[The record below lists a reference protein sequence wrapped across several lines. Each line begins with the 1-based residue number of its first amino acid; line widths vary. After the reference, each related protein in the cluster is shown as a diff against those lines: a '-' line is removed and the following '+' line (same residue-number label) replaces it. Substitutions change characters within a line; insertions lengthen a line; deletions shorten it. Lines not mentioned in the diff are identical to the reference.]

1 MPFTTHDSQLTT
13 MNVLLIF
20 IRNPQLGK
28 VKTRLART
36 VGDVEALRIY
46 NLLLDRTRRAAQ
58 GVAARRWLF
67 YTDFIPS
74 ADNWPESDFQKKIQ
88 HPGDLGERMESA
100 FREAFLAG
108 AHKALIIGSDCPEL
122 SGALLQQAFDAL
134 DHADFVIG
142 PTPDGGYYLL
152 GMKQL
157 ESSVFQDIEWSTETV
172 RSKTQEKINAAGLTC
187 AELPVLADL
196 DTEED
201 VPEGM

>member
-1 MPFTTHDSQLTT
+1 MDF
-13 MNVLLIF
+13 LLIL

-36 VGDVEALRIY
+36 LGDVEALRIY

-58 GVAARRWLF
+58 DVAAERWL
-67 YTDFIPS
+67 YYSDFIPEK
-74 ADNWPESDFQKKIQ
+74 DEWLESDFQKKIQ
-88 HPGDLGERMESA
+88 YPGDLGERMESA
-100 FREAFLAG
+100 FREAFATG
-108 AHKALIIGSDCPEL
+108 AKKALIIGSDCPDL
-122 SGALLQQAFDAL
+122 SGAILQQAFDAL

-157 ESSVFQDIEWSTETV
+157 ESSVFQEIEWSTETV
-172 RSKTQEKINAAGLTC
+172 RSKTLGKIHAAGFTC
-187 AELPVLADL
+187 AELPVLSDV

-201 VPEGM
+201 LPAEL